1 MQIAP
6 IAGSCDGEVRRDK
19 AACAGELPFPR
30 VYPPTDGPCDHTG
43 FIARRYVSVAGRRKL
58 EGVPGTI
65 AECDLSGFLKLVGG
79 GEPKFRLEEGEF
91 AIEVGEICSY
101 T

>member
-6 IAGSCDGEVRRDK
+6 S
-19 AACAGELPFPR
+19 AGELPFPR
-30 VYPPTDGPCDHTG
+30 LYLPTCRPCDHTG

-65 AECDLSGFLKLVGG
+65 AECDLTGFLKLVGG
-79 GEPKFRLEEGEF
+79 SEPQFRLEEGEF
-91 AIEVGEICSY
+91 AIGVGQICFY
-101 T
+101 TLLHLRPKSWY

>member
-6 IAGSCDGEVRRDK
+6 IAGSCDGEVRCNK

-30 VYPPTDGPCDHTG
+30 LYPPTCRPCDHTG
-43 FIARRYVSVAGRRKL
+43 FNDRRYVSVAGRRKL
-58 EGVPGTI
+58 EDVPGAI
-65 AECDLSGFLKLVGG
+65 AECDLTGFVKLVGA
-79 GEPKFRLEEGEF
+79 GEPQFRLEEGEF
-91 AIEVGEICSY
+91 AIGVGQICSY